1 MVRALFSRCR
11 FEPTMSGPKAKTT
24 DPIVFVVDDDD
35 AMRDAV
41 SALMHGA
48 GIACRT
54 YPSAQA
60 FLDALT
66 SVEPDVGGCLVLDIR
81 MPGMDGLE
89 LQDAL
94 TQIGVDLPIVFI
106 SRYGDIPT
114 AVRAMKSGATD
125 FLSLPAEAKVLRD
138 RIASALDADVERRE
152 RRRQLAELQTRTA
165 TLSPRE
171 SEVFERVATGQA
183 NKAIAIDLG
192 ISERT
197 VEIHRSR
204 VMKKMMA
211 NNLAELV
218 RMKIALDARWEPVI
232 DL

>member
-1 MVRALFSRCR
+1 MDESEVR
-11 FEPTMSGPKAKTT
+11 TT
-24 DPIVFVVDDDD
+24 DPTVFVVDDDD

-41 SALMHGA
+41 SELMNNA

-60 FLDALT
+60 LLDALDD
-66 SVEPDVGGCLVLDIR
+66 VGRDVGGCLVLDIR

-94 TQIGVDLPIVFI
+94 IRLGVDLPIIFI

-114 AVRAMKSGATD
+114 VVRAMKNGATD
-125 FLSLPAEAKVLRD
+125 FLALPAQGRVLRD
-138 RIASALDADVERRE
+138 RIATALDEDVDRRE
-152 RRRQLAELQTRTA
+152 HRRQLAELRRRTA

-171 SEVFERVATGQA
+171 TEVFERVAMGQA
-183 NKAIAIDLG
+183 NKAVAIDLG

-204 VMKKMMA
+204 VMRKMMA
-211 NNLAELV
+211 NNLAGLV
-218 RMKIALDARWEPVI
+218 RMKIFLDAGINPI
-232 DL
+232 YP

>member
-1 MVRALFSRCR
+1 MESEA
-11 FEPTMSGPKAKTT
+11 TTT
-24 DPIVFVVDDDD
+24 DPTVFVVDDDD

-41 SALMHGA
+41 SALMRNT

-60 FLDALT
+60 FLDALANIGR
-66 SVEPDVGGCLVLDIR
+66 DVAGCLVLDIR
-81 MPGMDGLE
+81 MPGMGGLE

-94 TQIGVDLPIVFI
+94 IRKGVDLPIIFI

-114 AVRAMKSGATD
+114 AVRAMKSGASD
-125 FLSLPAEAKVLRD
+125 FLLLPAEAKVLRD
-138 RIASALDADVERRE
+138 RIASALDADVTRRE
-152 RRRQLAELQTRTA
+152 RRRQLGELRRRTA

-171 SEVFERVATGQA
+171 TEVFDRVATGQA

-218 RMKIALDARWEPVI
+218 RMKIALDAGI
-232 DL
+232 

>member
-1 MVRALFSRCR
+1 MD
-11 FEPTMSGPKAKTT
+11 ETEAKTANPT
-24 DPIVFVVDDDD
+24 VFIVDDDD

-41 SALMHGA
+41 SALMRNA

-54 YPSAQA
+54 YPSAQG
-60 FLDALT
+60 FLDALDHIGR
-66 SVEPDVGGCLVLDIR
+66 DVGGCLVLDIR

-94 TQIGVDLPIVFI
+94 TRRGVDLPIVFI

-125 FLSLPAEAKVLRD
+125 FLSLPAEGRVLRD
-138 RIASALDADVERRE
+138 RIASALDADLARRE
-152 RRRQLAELQTRTA
+152 RRRHLAELRARTA

-171 SEVFERVATGQA
+171 TEVFERVATGQA

-218 RMKIALDARWEPVI
+218 RMKIFLDARA
-232 DL
+232 

>member
-1 MVRALFSRCR
+1 MDDSEYECA
-11 FEPTMSGPKAKTT
+11 PT
-24 DPIVFVVDDDD
+24 VFVVDDDG

-41 SALMHGA
+41 AALMHNT

-60 FLDALT
+60 FLDALGHL
-66 SVEPDVGGCLVLDIR
+66 ERDVRGCLVLDVR
-81 MPGMDGLE
+81 MPGMGGLE
-89 LQDAL
+89 LQEAL
-94 TQIGVDLPIVFI
+94 IRMGVDLPIVFI
-106 SRYGDIPT
+106 SRYGDIPA
-114 AVRAMKSGATD
+114 AVRAMKRGAID
-125 FLSLPAEAKVLRD
+125 FLSLPAQAEVLRD
-138 RIASALDADVERRE
+138 RIASALDADVSRRE
-152 RRRQLAELQTRTA
+152 RRRRFAELRTLSA

-171 SEVFERVATGQA
+171 SEVFERVVTGQA

-204 VMKKMMA
+204 VMRKMMA

-218 RMKIALDARWEPVI
+218 RMKIFI
-232 DL
+232 DGGT

>member
-1 MVRALFSRCR
+1 MDES
-11 FEPTMSGPKAKTT
+11 EYKTNPT
-24 DPIVFVVDDDD
+24 VFVVDDDD

-41 SALMHGA
+41 SALMHNT

-54 YPSAQA
+54 YPGAQA
-60 FLDALT
+60 FLDALG
-66 SVEPDVGGCLVLDIR
+66 SVEQDVGGCLVLDIR

-89 LQDAL
+89 LQDEL
-94 TQIGVDLPIVFI
+94 IRMGVDLPIIFI
-106 SRYGDIPT
+106 SRYGDIPSV
-114 AVRAMKSGATD
+114 VRAMKNGASD
-125 FLSLPAEAKVLRD
+125 FLSLPAEGEVLRD
-138 RIASALDADVERRE
+138 RIATALDADVHRRA
-152 RRRQLAELQTRTA
+152 RRRQLAELRTRTA

-171 SEVFERVATGQA
+171 TEVFERVVTGQA

-218 RMKIALDARWEPVI
+218 RMKIFLDAGT
-232 DL
+232 

>member
-1 MVRALFSRCR
+1 MDEA
-11 FEPTMSGPKAKTT
+11 EAKTT
-24 DPIVFVVDDDD
+24 DPTVFVVDDDD

-41 SALMHGA
+41 SALMRNT

-54 YPSAQA
+54 YSSAQA
-60 FLDALT
+60 FLDALADIGR
-66 SVEPDVGGCLVLDIR
+66 DVGGCLVLDIR

-94 TQIGVDLPIVFI
+94 IRIGVDLPIVFV

-125 FLSLPAEAKVLRD
+125 FLSLPAEGKVLRD
-138 RIASALDADVERRE
+138 RIAAALDADVDRRE
-152 RRRQLAELQTRTA
+152 RRRQLAELRTRAT

-171 SEVFERVATGQA
+171 TEVFERVATGQA

-211 NNLAELV
+211 YNLAELV
-218 RMKIALDARWEPVI
+218 RMKISLDARI
-232 DL
+232 

>member
-1 MVRALFSRCR
+1 
-11 FEPTMSGPKAKTT
+11 MSENKAKTT

-41 SALMHGA
+41 SALMHSA

-60 FLDALT
+60 FLDAFT

-114 AVRAMKSGATD
+114 AVRAMKGGATD

-138 RIASALDADVERRE
+138 RIASALDADVKRRE
-152 RRRQLAELQTRTA
+152 RRQQLAELQTRTA

-218 RMKIALDARWEPVI
+218 RMKIALDVRWEPVI

>member
-1 MVRALFSRCR
+1 MDEA
-11 FEPTMSGPKAKTT
+11 EAKTT
-24 DPIVFVVDDDD
+24 DPTVFVVDDDD

-41 SALMHGA
+41 SALMRNT

-54 YPSAQA
+54 YSSAQA
-60 FLDALT
+60 FLDALADIGR
-66 SVEPDVGGCLVLDIR
+66 DVGGCLVLDIR

-94 TQIGVDLPIVFI
+94 IRIGVDLPIVFV

-125 FLSLPAEAKVLRD
+125 FLSLPAEGKVLRD
-138 RIASALDADVERRE
+138 RIAAALDADVDRRE
-152 RRRQLAELQTRTA
+152 RRRQLAELRTRAT

-171 SEVFERVATGQA
+171 TEVFERVATGQA

-204 VMKKMMA
+204 VMRKMMA
-211 NNLAELV
+211 YNLAELV
-218 RMKIALDARWEPVI
+218 RMKISLDARI
-232 DL
+232 

>member
-1 MVRALFSRCR
+1 MD
-11 FEPTMSGPKAKTT
+11 ETEAKTT
-24 DPIVFVVDDDD
+24 NPTVFVVDDDD

-41 SALMHGA
+41 SALMRNA

-60 FLDALT
+60 FLDALDYI
-66 SVEPDVGGCLVLDIR
+66 ERDVGGCLVLDIR

-94 TQIGVDLPIVFI
+94 TRRGVDLPIVFI

-125 FLSLPAEAKVLRD
+125 FLSLPAEGRVLRD
-138 RIASALDADVERRE
+138 RIASALDADVARRE
-152 RRRQLAELQTRTA
+152 RRRHLAELRARTA

-171 SEVFERVATGQA
+171 TEVFERVATGQA

-218 RMKIALDARWEPVI
+218 RMKIFLDARA
-232 DL
+232 

>member
-1 MVRALFSRCR
+1 M
-11 FEPTMSGPKAKTT
+11 
-24 DPIVFVVDDDD
+24 VFVVDDDD

-41 SALMHGA
+41 ATLMRGD
-48 GIACRT
+48 GIGCQT
-54 YPSAQA
+54 YPTARA
-60 FLDALT
+60 FLDALGT
-66 SVEPDVGGCLVLDIR
+66 IEQGLGGCLVLDIR
-81 MPGMDGLE
+81 MPGMSGLE

-94 TQIGVDLPIVFI
+94 VRMGVDLPIVFI

-114 AVRAMKSGATD
+114 AVRAMKNGATD
-125 FLSLPAEAKVLRD
+125 FLSLPVDSKELRA
-138 RIASALDADVERRE
+138 RIAAALDADVRRRE
-152 RRRQLAELQTRTA
+152 RRRELAELRTRME

-171 SEVFERVATGQA
+171 SEVFERVVTGQA

-218 RMKIALDARWEPVI
+218 RMKISLDTRT
-232 DL
+232 

>member
-1 MVRALFSRCR
+1 MDGTDVRTS
-11 FEPTMSGPKAKTT
+11 
-24 DPIVFVVDDDD
+24 DPIVFVVDDDG

-41 SALMHGA
+41 ATLMRGD
-48 GIACRT
+48 GIACQT
-54 YPSAQA
+54 YPSARA
-60 FLDALT
+60 FLDALGNA
-66 SVEPDVGGCLVLDIR
+66 EDFGGCLVLDIR
-81 MPGMDGLE
+81 MPGMSGLE

-94 TQIGVDLPIVFI
+94 IRMGVDLPIVFI

-114 AVRAMKSGATD
+114 VVRAMKNGASD
-125 FLSLPAEAKVLRD
+125 FLSLPVDGTELQA
-138 RIASALDADVERRE
+138 RIAAALDADVHRRE
-152 RRRQLAELQTRTA
+152 RRRELAELRTRSK

-171 SEVFERVATGQA
+171 SEVFERVAIGQA
-183 NKAIAIDLG
+183 NKAVAIDLG

-218 RMKIALDARWEPVI
+218 RMKIALDTRR
-232 DL
+232 

>member
-1 MVRALFSRCR
+1 
-11 FEPTMSGPKAKTT
+11 MSESEAKTT
-24 DPIVFVVDDDD
+24 DPTVFVVDDDH

-41 SALMHGA
+41 TGLMHNA

-60 FLDALT
+60 FLDALGNA
-66 SVEPDVGGCLVLDIR
+66 ERDVGGCLVLDIR

-114 AVRAMKSGATD
+114 VVRAMKNGATD
-125 FLSLPAEAKVLRD
+125 FLALPADGGVLRD
-138 RIASALDADVERRE
+138 RIATALEADVARRE
-152 RRRQLAELQTRTA
+152 RRRQLAELRTRTA

-171 SEVFERVATGQA
+171 SEVFERVSTGQA

-218 RMKIALDARWEPVI
+218 RMRVSLDDRRNLVI
-232 DL
+232 DP

>member
-1 MVRALFSRCR
+1 MD
-11 FEPTMSGPKAKTT
+11 ETEAKTANPT
-24 DPIVFVVDDDD
+24 VFVVDDDD

-41 SALMHGA
+41 SALMRNA

-54 YPSAQA
+54 YPSAQG
-60 FLDALT
+60 FLDALDHIGR
-66 SVEPDVGGCLVLDIR
+66 DVGGCLVLDIR

-94 TQIGVDLPIVFI
+94 TRRGVDLPIVFI

-125 FLSLPAEAKVLRD
+125 FLSLPAEGRVLRD
-138 RIASALDADVERRE
+138 RIASALDADLARRE
-152 RRRQLAELQTRTA
+152 RRRHLAELRARTA

-171 SEVFERVATGQA
+171 TEVFERVATGQA

-218 RMKIALDARWEPVI
+218 RMKIFLDARA
-232 DL
+232 

>member
-1 MVRALFSRCR
+1 MDES
-11 FEPTMSGPKAKTT
+11 EIKTT
-24 DPIVFVVDDDD
+24 DPTVFVVDDDG
-35 AMRDAV
+35 AMREAV
-41 SALMHGA
+41 SALMHNS
-48 GIACRT
+48 GIACQT

-60 FLDALT
+60 FLDALAK
-66 SVEPDVGGCLVLDIR
+66 VEGDVGGCLVLDVR
-81 MPGMDGLE
+81 MPGMDGFE

-94 TQIGVDLPIVFI
+94 TRTGVDLPIVFI
-106 SRYGDIPT
+106 SRYGDIPS
-114 AVRAMKSGATD
+114 AVRAMRNGASD
-125 FLSLPAEAKVLRD
+125 FLSLPAQGEVLRD
-138 RIASALDADVERRE
+138 RIATALDADVDRRV
-152 RRRQLAELQTRTA
+152 RRRRLAELRTRTE

-171 SEVFERVATGQA
+171 SEVFERVVTGQA

-218 RMKIALDARWEPVI
+218 RMKIFLDARM
-232 DL
+232 

>member
-1 MVRALFSRCR
+1 MDES
-11 FEPTMSGPKAKTT
+11 EIKTT
-24 DPIVFVVDDDD
+24 DPTVFVVDDDY
-35 AMRDAV
+35 AMREAV
-41 SALMHGA
+41 SALIHNT

-60 FLDALT
+60 FLDALG
-66 SVEPDVGGCLVLDIR
+66 SVERDVGGCLVLDMR

-89 LQDAL
+89 LQDEL
-94 TQIGVDLPIVFI
+94 IRIGVDLPIVFI

-114 AVRAMKSGATD
+114 VVRAMKNGASD
-125 FLSLPAEAKVLRD
+125 FLSLPAEGEVLRD
-138 RIASALDADVERRE
+138 RIATALDADVHRRA
-152 RRRQLAELQTRTA
+152 RRRRLAELRTRTA
-165 TLSPRE
+165 ALSPRE
-171 SEVFERVATGQA
+171 TEVFERVVTGQA

-218 RMKIALDARWEPVI
+218 RMKIFLDAGT
-232 DL
+232 

>member
-1 MVRALFSRCR
+1 MDDCEATNAG
-11 FEPTMSGPKAKTT
+11 PT
-24 DPIVFVVDDDD
+24 VFVVDDDD
-35 AMRDAV
+35 AMREAV
-41 SALMHGA
+41 SALMQNT
-48 GIACRT
+48 GIACTT

-60 FLDALT
+60 FLDALAE
-66 SVEPDVGGCLVLDIR
+66 VRRDVGGCLVLDIR
-81 MPGMDGLE
+81 VPGMGGLE

-94 TQIGVDLPIVFI
+94 IRKGVDLPIVFI

-114 AVRAMKSGATD
+114 AVRAMKNGATD
-125 FLSLPAEAKVLRD
+125 FLSLPAEGEELRD
-138 RIASALDADVERRE
+138 RIAAALDADVDRRE
-152 RRRQLAELQTRTA
+152 RRRQLAELRTRSA
-165 TLSPRE
+165 KLSPRE
-171 SEVFERVATGQA
+171 SEVFERVAIGQA

-218 RMKIALDARWEPVI
+218 RMKVFLDARA
-232 DL
+232 

>member
-1 MVRALFSRCR
+1 
-11 FEPTMSGPKAKTT
+11 MSESTAKTT

-35 AMRDAV
+35 AMRDAMA
-41 SALMHGA
+41 ALMHTTGV
-48 GIACRT
+48 ACRT
-54 YPSAQA
+54 YPSAEA
-60 FLDALT
+60 FLDALA
-66 SVEPDVGGCLVLDIR
+66 SAERDVGGCVILDIR

-94 TQIGVDLPIVFI
+94 TRIGVDLPIVFI
-106 SRYGDIPT
+106 SRYGDVPT
-114 AVRAMKSGATD
+114 AVRAMKRGATD
-125 FLSLPAEAKVLRD
+125 FLALPAEGGVLRD
-138 RIASALDADVERRE
+138 RIASALDADVARRE
-152 RRRQLAELQTRTA
+152 RRRHLAELRARTA
-165 TLSPRE
+165 KLSPRE
-171 SEVFERVATGQA
+171 TEVFERVVTGQA

-218 RMKIALDARWEPVI
+218 RMKIALDVRWEPVI

>member
-1 MVRALFSRCR
+1 
-11 FEPTMSGPKAKTT
+11 MSESEANTG
-24 DPIVFVVDDDD
+24 PIVFVVDDDD

-41 SALMHGA
+41 SALMHATGV
-48 GIACRT
+48 ACRT
-54 YPSAQA
+54 YPSARA
-60 FLDALT
+60 FLDALA
-66 SVEPDVGGCLVLDIR
+66 SVEGDVGGCVVLDIR

-94 TQIGVDLPIVFI
+94 TEIGVDLPIVFI

-114 AVRAMKSGATD
+114 AVRAMKSGAAD
-125 FLSLPAEAKVLRD
+125 FLSLPAEAEVLGD
-138 RIASALDADVERRE
+138 RIASALDADVDRRE
-152 RRRQLAELQTRTA
+152 RRRQLAELRTRTA

-218 RMKIALDARWEPVI
+218 RMKIALDAR
-232 DL
+232 